1 MYIER
6 KIENRL
12 IYLSE
17 HFPALVLT
25 GARTIETEITGMRG
39 SVGTGQGT
47 VRVDGKLACRAEI
60 TFALSDPA

>member
-1 MYIER
+1 M
-6 KIENRL
+6 
-12 IYLSE
+12 
-17 HFPALVLT
+17 
-25 GARTIETEITGMRG
+25 TIETEITGMRG